1 MNMPNHALRSL
12 AELSGVA
19 GSFRRMQT
27 INPWTWQDPIAYAQ
41 AIAAD
46 APARWLFLSG
56 QASMSDDGQPAHPG
70 DMAAQ
75 MGRCFDNIE
84 AVLAQAG
91 ADLSHVVRLNV
102 YTTDVDASFAAWNV
116 WAERL
121 GEHRPTCT
129 LLGVARLAFPDLL
142 VELEATA
149 LLPA

>member
-1 MNMPNHALRSL
+1 
-12 AELSGVA
+12 
-19 GSFRRMQT
+19 MQN
-27 INPWTWQDPIAYAQ
+27 INPWSWQDPIAYSQ

-56 QASMSDDGQPAHPG
+56 QTSMDADGRPTHPG

-75 MGRCFDNIE
+75 MRLSFDNIE
-84 AVLAQAG
+84 TVLAQAG
-91 ADLSHVVRLNV
+91 GDLSHVVRLNV
-102 YTTDVDASFAAWNV
+102 YTTDVDATFAAWNV
-116 WAERL
+116 WGERL

-129 LLGVARLAFPDLL
+129 LLGVARLAFPELL